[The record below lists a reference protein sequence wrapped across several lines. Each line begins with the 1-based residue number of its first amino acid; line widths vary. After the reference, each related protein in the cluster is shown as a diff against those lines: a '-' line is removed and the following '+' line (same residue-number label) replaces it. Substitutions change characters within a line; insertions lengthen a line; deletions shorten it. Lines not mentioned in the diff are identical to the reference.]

1 MESFLVCCLGE
12 EFGRDLRRWEKQKG
26 LGDEELRLGGVKYK
40 IARMRKTNL
49 VEFDNI
55 RNCERRRFL
64 WIRMLLRKFRRQ
76 LSLLRSI

>member
-1 MESFLVCCLGE
+1 MLFGGGIGAGFETMGE
-12 EFGRDLRRWEKQKG
+12 TEGM
-26 LGDEELRLGGVKYK
+26 GDEELRLGGVKYK